1 MKTKPTS
8 GKKTHKMVD
17 ITHKIKTLRT
27 ATAQAIV
34 KVGSTETIQAILD
47 KKVPKGDVLEVS
59 RTAGLFA
66 VKNTSSAI
74 PDCHPIPIEYT
85 GIQFE
90 CLKESIKIEVTV
102 KTIYKTGVEVEA
114 MHGASIVALTMYDM
128 LKPIDKNVEISTVKL
143 LHKKGGK
150 SDYVTKQNPSLNVA
164 VLVCSDSVSAGKK
177 KDSAGKIITEK
188 LEKLGLSISNYDIIP
203 DEIRDIQN
211 SVNKLCNTKTDLIIL
226 AGGTGLSKRDVTP
239 EAILPLIDRR
249 IPGIEEAIRSYGQ
262 ERTPFAMLSRSVV
275 GFKGETLLMALPGST
290 NGAAESIDAVF
301 PSVLH
306 LFQLLNGFDHG
317 K

>member
-1 MKTKPTS
+1 
-8 GKKTHKMVD
+8 MVD
-17 ITHKIKTLRT
+17 ITHKIITQRT

-34 KVGSTETIQAILD
+34 KVGSAETIEAI
-47 KKVPKGDVLEVS
+47 KNKTVPKGDVLEVA

-66 VKNTSSAI
+66 VKNTSNAI
-74 PDCHPIPIEYT
+74 PDCHPLPIEYT
-85 GIQFE
+85 AIAYDIQE
-90 CLKESIKIEVTV
+90 MEIHIEITV

-150 SDYVTKQNPSLNVA
+150 SDFNDAKGLNLDVA
-164 VLVCSDSVSAGKK
+164 VIVCSDSVSKGTKQ
-177 KDSAGKIITEK
+177 DSAGKAIRSK
-188 LEKLGLSISNYDIIP
+188 LNTLGLDVTNYIIIP
-203 DEIRDIQN
+203 DEIPDIQN
-211 SVNKLCNTKTDLIIL
+211 TITSLKTSKTDLIIL
-226 AGGTGLSKRDVTP
+226 TGGTGLSKRDVTP
-239 EAILPLIDRR
+239 EALIPLLDRR

-262 ERTPFAMLSRSVV
+262 DRTPYAMLSRSVV
-275 GFKGETLLMALPGST
+275 GFIENTLVIALPGST
-290 NGAAESIDAVF
+290 NGASESMDAIF

-306 LFQLLNGFDHG
+306 LFKIINGFNHG